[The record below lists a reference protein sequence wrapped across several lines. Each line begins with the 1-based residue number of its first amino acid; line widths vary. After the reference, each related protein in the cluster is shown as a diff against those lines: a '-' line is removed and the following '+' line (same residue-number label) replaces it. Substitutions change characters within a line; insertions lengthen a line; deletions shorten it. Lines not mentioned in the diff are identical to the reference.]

1 MDLSRSAYVPSDTRR
16 GRGSLSRNTGRYEKF
31 AVDPFDDGWGSLDDP
46 APPIRTEILKDSAK
60 SVITYNKSPDIFF
73 DRSINPYRGC
83 EHGCVY
89 CFARPTHSWL
99 GLSAG
104 MDFESKIFA
113 KHDAAERLEEELNKP
128 GYVAKQIALGVNT
141 DCYQPIEKKLHIT
154 RQILEVLDA
163 YNHPV
168 AIVTKSQLIT
178 RDVDILARMARKG
191 LVGVFISVTT
201 LNRQMARRME
211 PRAATPPRRIET
223 IKTLSDM
230 GIDTGVLVAPVIPGL
245 TDDEIEKILEAAAGA
260 GAIRAGYVLLRM
272 PHEIKQL
279 FREWLEENYPDRAK
293 KIIGLVQSMR
303 GGKDY
308 DSTYGVRMRGSGPYA
323 ELIRSR
329 FHMTCKRLGLTAR
342 SSDLAGQSF
351 ALPAAPKDGQL
362 SLFNE
367 AS

>member
-1 MDLSRSAYVPSDTRR
+1 MVQSPSAYVPSEARR
-16 GRGSLSRNTGRYEKF
+16 GRGSLSRNAGRYEKF

-46 APPIRTEILKDSAK
+46 APRIRTEIFKDNAK
-60 SVITYNKSPDIFF
+60 SVITYNKSPDISF

-89 CFARPTHSWL
+89 CFARPTHAWL
-99 GLSAG
+99 GLSPG
-104 MDFESKIFA
+104 IDFESQIFA
-113 KHDAAERLEEELNKP
+113 KEDAAERLEEELSKP
-128 GYVAKQIALGVNT
+128 GYVARQIALGVNT
-141 DCYQPIEKKLHIT
+141 DCYQPAEKKLRIT
-154 RQILEVLDA
+154 RRILEVLDA

-168 AIVTKSQLIT
+168 TIVTKSQLIA
-178 RDVDILARMARKG
+178 RDMDILARMARKG
-191 LVGVFISVTT
+191 LVSVFISVTT
-201 LNRQMARRME
+201 LSRPLARRME
-211 PRAATPPRRIET
+211 PRAATPPRRLET
-223 IKTLSDM
+223 IKALSDM

-245 TDDEIEKILEAAAGA
+245 TDDELENILEAAASA
-260 GAIRAGYVLLRM
+260 GAQRAGYVLLRM

-308 DSTYGVRMRGSGPYA
+308 DSTFGLRMRGSGPYA

-329 FHMTCKRLGLTAR
+329 FHMTCKRLGLVAR
-342 SSDLAGQSF
+342 SNDLGGRKF
-351 ALPAAPKDGQL
+351 APPARPNDGQL
-362 SLFNE
+362 SLFEE